1 MKGAKTVRHE
11 REASPLDESTAK
23 DSAGS
28 LSRLEVLRGLRWANW
43 DAIFFTLYLALTSG
57 AFLVGLARFLGANDL
72 WLGIIT
78 AVPALT
84 GAIQFLTAYLAD
96 RVPSR
101 RALVLRYALWS
112 RLPWVLIALLPVMD
126 AGLPRKELFVAL
138 LILSSVFGSFAAPA
152 FLAWL
157 TDLVPPSHR
166 GRYFGRR
173 NMILGLVAAAAALP
187 PALFLDRMVKSGQL
201 ASALGFATLFGLGA
215 LCLFL
220 SLWSI
225 ARMPDVPRE
234 PVALRGLHGFL
245 AFYREPFRSANFR
258 YLLMFNTIFVFGHM
272 FAGQFFTVYMLEQIR
287 MPYLMV
293 QVAGLI
299 MALFSSL
306 SMPFWGYL
314 ADKFGNRPLL
324 LLSGLGVV
332 FLPFLWFL
340 THPAHYGWS
349 VGVILGIQVLA
360 GVLWAGV
367 GLTQF
372 NLNVAVAPPEQR
384 ALYMG
389 ALSAIVA
396 VTTGLAN
403 LLSGA
408 AMEWMKPYVP
418 DPLRFFVLFGMASL
432 FRLLA
437 LPWLTRVHEAEG
449 LPTRYVMRQLRASV
463 RPRGWL
469 AMRQLRRQADEA
481 SRLQAV
487 RTLAAERTALA
498 VEELVQALHD
508 PSIEVRREAA
518 RALGEIGD
526 PRAVPALLQML
537 NDPTSGIR
545 VECAEALGK
554 IGDRGALPHLLAMLQ
569 AEQIEA
575 RLAATQALRQLGDA
589 QALPALLERLQQ
601 APGPLEQSRL
611 LEAIGHLLPN
621 AASET
626 LRTSKIEA
634 VLMPYLRSP
643 YPEVRAETAIAVA
656 SLPPDPNLA
665 VAVGRQLTEE
675 QEPTVMAALARA
687 LAYHGSPDDLPL
699 LMETLARGL
708 SPLVRQ
714 QIALAIARLLQRDE
728 TLYALLTADEMSR
741 DRLIE
746 RVLAPRLRELP
757 ALSDALRAYAYGDYG
772 SAIQILLD
780 SMPHHPRLHWLR
792 HAPPTLESWLLAV
805 SLI

>member
-1 MKGAKTVRHE
+1 MKEQT
-11 REASPLDESTAK
+11 
-23 DSAGS
+23 
-28 LSRLEVLRGLRWANW
+28 LSRLEVMRGLRWANW
-43 DAIFFTLYLALTSG
+43 DAIFFTLYLALTGG
-57 AFLVGLARFLGANDL
+57 AFQIGLARLLGANDL

-78 AVPALT
+78 SVPSLT

-96 RVPSR
+96 VTRSR

-112 RLPWVLIALLPVMD
+112 RLPWGLIALLPLMD
-126 AGLPRKELFVAL
+126 EHLPRKELFAAL

-157 TDLVPPSHR
+157 TDLVPPDHR

-187 PALFLDRMVKSGQL
+187 PALFLDQAVKYGRF
-201 ASALGFATLFGLGA
+201 APAIGFAVLFGLGT

-225 ARMPDVPRE
+225 ARMPDVPHE
-234 PVALRGLHGFL
+234 PSARRGLRGLL
-245 AFYREPFRSANFR
+245 AFYREPFRSPNFR
-258 YLLMFNTIFVFGHM
+258 NLLMFNTTFVFGQM

-299 MALFSSL
+299 AALFSSL
-306 SMPFWGYL
+306 GMPFWGYL

-324 LLSGLGVV
+324 LLSGTGVV
-332 FLPFLWFL
+332 FMPFLWFL
-340 THPAHYGWS
+340 THPERYLWS
-349 VGVILGIQVLA
+349 VGVIYGIQVVA
-360 GVLWAGV
+360 GFIWAGV

-372 NLNVAVAPPEQR
+372 NLNVAVAPREQR

-396 VTTGLAN
+396 VVGGLAM

-408 AMEWMKPYVP
+408 CMEFMKPFVP
-418 DPLRFFVLFGMASL
+418 DPTRFFVLFGGAAL

-437 LPWLTRVHEAEG
+437 LPWLARVHEPQG
-449 LPTRYVMRQLRASV
+449 LPTGYVLTQLRASV

-469 AMRQLRRQADEA
+469 AMRQLRRRADEM

-487 RTLAAERTALA
+487 RTLAEEKTALA

-508 PSIEVRREAA
+508 PSGEVRREAA

-526 PRAVPALLQML
+526 PRALPALLQML
-537 NDPTSGIR
+537 HDPASDI
-545 VECAEALGK
+545 VAECAEALGK
-554 IGDRGALPHLLAMLQ
+554 IGSSDTVPHLLPLLQ
-569 AEQIEA
+569 AEQIET
-575 RLAATQALRQLGDA
+575 RLAAVHALRQIGDPR
-589 QALPALLERLQQ
+589 ALPALLERLQE

-611 LEAIGHLLPN
+611 LEAIGQLLTH
-621 AASET
+621 AEGEAIQRAEASVVLT
-626 LRTSKIEA
+626 QRLTS
-634 VLMPYLRSP
+634 PH
-643 YPEVRAETAIAVA
+643 PEVRAEAANA
-656 SLPPDPNLA
+656 LANLPPGSGIGDALR
-665 VAVGRQLTEE
+665 VQLQAE
-675 QEPTVMAALARA
+675 QEPAVITALARA
-687 LAYHGSPDDLPL
+687 LARHGAEEDVPLLIDALTRGGSP
-699 LMETLARGL
+699 LM
-708 SPLVRQ
+708 RQ

-728 TLYALLTADEMSR
+728 TLYALLTADEMTR

-746 RVLAPRLRELP
+746 RALAPRLRELP

-772 SAIQILLD
+772 SAMQILLNA
-780 SMPHHPRLHWLR
+780 MPRHPRLHWLR
-792 HAPPTLESWLLAV
+792 HAPPTLETWLLAV
-805 SLI
+805 SVI

>member
-1 MKGAKTVRHE
+1 MKGTKAVHRDS
-11 REASPLDESTAK
+11 EAFAPDESPTK
-23 DSAGS
+23 ELGSS

-43 DAIFFTLYLALTSG
+43 DAIFFTLYVALTSG

-78 AVPALT
+78 AVPSLI

-112 RLPWVLIALLPVMD
+112 RLPWGLIALLPLMD
-126 AGLPRKELFVAL
+126 ASLPRKELFTAL

-157 TDLVPPSHR
+157 TDLVPPAHR

-187 PALFLDRMVKSGQL
+187 PALFLDQMVKSGRFTT
-201 ASALGFATLFGLGA
+201 ALGLTTLFGLGT

-234 PVALRGLHGFL
+234 PSAQRGLHGFL
-245 AFYREPFRSANFR
+245 AFYREPFRSPNFR
-258 YLLMFNTIFVFGHM
+258 YLLLFNTIFVFGQM

-293 QVAGLI
+293 QIAGLI
-299 MALFSSL
+299 AALSSSL
-306 SMPFWGYL
+306 GMPLWGYL

-324 LLSGLGVV
+324 LLSGSGVV

-349 VGVILGIQVLA
+349 VGVILFIQVVA
-360 GVLWAGV
+360 GFLWAGV

-389 ALSAIVA
+389 ALSAMVA
-396 VTTGLAN
+396 VASGLAN

-408 AMEWMKPYVP
+408 VMEWLKPYVP
-418 DPLRFFVLFGMASL
+418 DPIRFFVLFGMAAL

-437 LPWLTRVHEAEG
+437 LPWLARVHEAEG
-449 LPTRYVMRQLRASV
+449 LPTRYVVRQLRASV

-481 SRLQAV
+481 SRLQAI
-487 RTLAAERTALA
+487 RTLTAERTALA
-498 VEELVQALHD
+498 VEELVQALRD

-537 NDPTSGIR
+537 HDPASGIR
-545 VECAEALGK
+545 AECAEALGK
-554 IGDRGALPHLLAMLQ
+554 IGDQSALNPLIAMLQ
-569 AEQIEA
+569 AEAIEE
-575 RLAATQALRQLGDA
+575 RLGAIQALRLLGDA

-621 AASET
+621 ATEQMLQA
-626 LRTSKIEA
+626 LKIDA
-634 VLMPYLRSP
+634 VLMAYLQSP
-643 YPEVRAETAIAVA
+643 RPEVRAEAARAIAN
-656 SLPPDPNLA
+656 LPPDSNLA
-665 VAVGRQLTEE
+665 VAVRTQLTQER
-675 QEPTVMAALARA
+675 EPTVMATLARA
-687 LAYHGSPDDLPL
+687 LSAHGSPDDLPVL
-699 LMETLARGL
+699 IETLARSP
-708 SPLVRQ
+708 SPLLRQ
-714 QIALAIARLLQRDE
+714 QVALAIARLLQRDE
-728 TLYALLTADEMSR
+728 TLYALLTADEMAR

-746 RVLAPRLRELP
+746 RALAPRLRELP
-757 ALSDALRAYAYGDYG
+757 DLSDALRAYAYGDYG
-772 SAIQILLD
+772 SAVQILLNA
-780 SMPHHPRLHWLR
+780 MPHHPRLHWLR
-792 HAPPTLESWLLAV
+792 QAPPTLESWLLAV

>member
-1 MKGAKTVRHE
+1 MKGTKAVHRDS
-11 REASPLDESTAK
+11 EALAPDESLGK
-23 DSAGS
+23 ELGSS

-43 DAIFFTLYLALTSG
+43 DAIFFTLYVAFTSG

-78 AVPALT
+78 AVPSLI

-96 RVPSR
+96 RVSSR
-101 RALVLRYALWS
+101 RALVLRYAFWS
-112 RLPWVLIALLPVMD
+112 RLPWVLIALLPLID
-126 AGLPRKELFVAL
+126 ASLPRKELFVAL

-157 TDLVPPSHR
+157 TDLVPPAHR

-187 PALFLDRMVKSGQL
+187 PALFLDQMVKSGRFTT
-201 ASALGFATLFGLGA
+201 ALGLTTLFGLGT

-225 ARMPDVPRE
+225 ARMPDVPRK
-234 PVALRGLHGFL
+234 PSAQRGLHGFL
-245 AFYREPFRSANFR
+245 AFYRKPFRSANFR
-258 YLLMFNTIFVFGHM
+258 YLLLFNTISVFGQM

-299 MALFSSL
+299 AALFSSL

-324 LLSGLGVV
+324 LLSGSGVV

-349 VGVILGIQVLA
+349 VGVILGIQVVA
-360 GVLWAGV
+360 GFLWAGV

-396 VTTGLAN
+396 VASGLAN

-408 AMEWMKPYVP
+408 LMEWMKPYVP
-418 DPLRFFVLFGMASL
+418 DPTRFFVLFGMAAL

-437 LPWLTRVHEAEG
+437 LPWLARVHEAEG
-449 LPTRYVMRQLRASV
+449 LPTRYVVRQLRASV

-481 SRLQAV
+481 SRLQAI
-487 RTLAAERTALA
+487 RTLTAERTALA
-498 VEELVQALHD
+498 VEELVQALRD

-537 NDPTSGIR
+537 HDPASGIR
-545 VECAEALGK
+545 AECAEALGK
-554 IGDRGALPHLLAMLQ
+554 IGDKSALNPLIAMLQ
-569 AEQIEA
+569 AEAIEE
-575 RLAATQALRQLGDA
+575 RLSAIQALRLLGDA

-611 LEAIGHLLPN
+611 LEVIGHLLPN
-621 AASET
+621 ATEQMLQA
-626 LRTSKIEA
+626 LKIDA
-634 VLMPYLRSP
+634 VLMAYLQSP
-643 YPEVRAETAIAVA
+643 RPEVRAEAAMAIA
-656 SLPPDPNLA
+656 SLPPASNLA
-665 VAVGRQLTEE
+665 VAVRTQLTQER
-675 QEPTVMAALARA
+675 EPTVMATLARA
-687 LAYHGSPDDLPL
+687 LSAHGSPDDLPVL
-699 LMETLARGL
+699 IETLARSP
-708 SPLVRQ
+708 SPLLRQ
-714 QIALAIARLLQRDE
+714 QVALTIARVLQRDE
-728 TLYALLTADEMSR
+728 TLYALLTADEMAR

-757 ALSDALRAYAYGDYG
+757 DLSDALRAYAYGDYG
-772 SAIQILLD
+772 SAIQILLNA
-780 SMPHHPRLHWLR
+780 MPHHPRLHWLR

>member
-1 MKGAKTVRHE
+1 MKGTNAVR
-11 REASPLDESTAK
+11 RDSEAF
-23 DSAGS
+23 AGAS
-28 LSRLEVLRGLRWANW
+28 ETDGAGALSRLEVLRGLRWANW
-43 DAIFFTLYLALTSG
+43 DAIFFTLYVAFTSG

-78 AVPALT
+78 AVPALI

-96 RVPSR
+96 RSPSR

-112 RLPWVLIALLPVMD
+112 RLPWVLIALLPLMD
-126 AGLPRKELFVAL
+126 AGLPRKELFTAL

-157 TDLVPPSHR
+157 TDLVPPAHR

-187 PALFLDRMVKSGQL
+187 PALFLDQMVKVGRF
-201 ASALGFATLFGLGA
+201 ATALGFAILFGLGT

-225 ARMPDVPRE
+225 AQMPDVPRE
-234 PVALRGLHGFL
+234 PAAQRGLHGFL

-258 YLLMFNTIFVFGHM
+258 YLLLFNTIFVFGQM
-272 FAGQFFTVYMLEQIR
+272 FAAQFFTVYMLEQIR

-293 QVAGLI
+293 QIAGLI
-299 MALFSSL
+299 AALSSSL
-306 SMPFWGYL
+306 GMPLWGYL

-324 LLSGLGVV
+324 LLSGSGVV

-340 THPAHYGWS
+340 TNPAYYGWS
-349 VGVILGIQVLA
+349 VGVILGIQVVA
-360 GVLWAGV
+360 GFLWAGV

-389 ALSAIVA
+389 TLSAIVA
-396 VTTGLAN
+396 VTSGLAN

-408 AMEWMKPYVP
+408 LMEWMKPYVP
-418 DPLRFFVLFGMASL
+418 DPTRFFVLFGGASL

-437 LPWLTRVHEAEG
+437 LPWLARVHEAEG

-469 AMRQLRRQADEA
+469 AMRQLRRQTDEA

-487 RTLAAERTALA
+487 RTLAAERTTLA
-498 VEELVQALHD
+498 VEELVQALRD
-508 PSIEVRREAA
+508 PSLEVRREAA

-537 NDPTSGIR
+537 SDPTSGIR

-554 IGDRGALPHLLAMLQ
+554 IGDRSALNPLIAMLQ
-569 AEQIEA
+569 AEQIEE
-575 RLAATQALRQLGDA
+575 RLAATQALHQMGDA

-621 AASET
+621 ATEEMLQAFN
-626 LRTSKIEA
+626 IGA
-634 VLMPYLRSP
+634 VLVSFLPSP
-643 YPEVRAETAIAVA
+643 HPEVRAEAATAIA
-656 SLPPDPNLA
+656 SLPPDSNLA
-665 VAVGRQLTEE
+665 VAVQRALTQE

-687 LAYHGSPDDLPL
+687 LAHHGSPDDLPVL
-699 LMETLARGL
+699 IETLARSS
-708 SPLVRQ
+708 SPLLRQ
-714 QIALAIARLLQRDE
+714 QVALAIARVLQRDE
-728 TLYALLTADEMSR
+728 TLYALLTADEMAR

-746 RVLAPRLRELP
+746 RALAPRLRELP

-772 SAIQILLD
+772 SAIQILLNA
-780 SMPHHPRLHWLR
+780 MPHHPRLHWLR